1 MHLLANQYSERRRQN
16 SYESRHALEHQL
28 ANTRIFEIAKDL
40 GIKSKAIVEK
50 CHAEGLPKDVIKN
63 HMSTVSI
70 GLEQTIREWFA
81 ADETTDSSHTSVE
94 QAEKVDIEKV
104 RDTKKKT
111 TKAKKIASTN
121 GEPDSDANDGA
132 PSSSTAI
139 AEPPSKA
146 IKAKPAVAAPPPDSD
161 SPDPSPTPGATKLKI
176 PNIPAGLSSE
186 PPKGASSAS
195 ASPPKPAAS
204 SDTST
209 DSAPG
214 SGVDSGTD
222 SQSTLAEQR
231 VVRAPKPDFKAPVK
245 PPQMN
250 VPTRPTTIAPAGRQL
265 DKKTQI
271 KLSGPKVIRVEAA
284 EQVEAPRRR
293 PPRTSGG
300 MGGMGGGMGAGMPM
314 EGRPPRGGGNSR
326 RRDGGGR
333 RTQDTGSGRGWTA
346 ADLADR
352 QARLKSSGG
361 YLKQRQ
367 MQMKSSANAAQTPA
381 KIGGKVEIAAPFSI
395 KDLSAAT
402 GVKGA
407 DIVKKLFMQG
417 VMATINSG
425 IESEKAQ
432 EIMMDWDIELEVTEA
447 KGAEEQ
453 VADQFAERDRKDE
466 RTRGPI
472 VTILGHVDHGKT
484 SLLDRIRNANVA
496 DGEAGGITQATSAF
510 RVPVNTG
517 DKEKFIT
524 FIDTPG
530 HEAFTAMR
538 SRGAN
543 VTDIVV
549 LVVAADDGVMPQTIE
564 SISHSKAAGVP
575 IIVALNKID
584 KEQAT
589 EENIQR
595 IYGQLAE
602 HGLNPTEW
610 GGDTE
615 VVKTSAIKN
624 MGIQDLLEILD
635 LQAEILELK
644 SDFAGQAQGTV
655 IEARPE
661 GGRGNVAN
669 ILVQEGELKVGDFIV
684 MGRAFGRVRD
694 ITDDRGKKLKK
705 ALPPLPV
712 QISGI
717 NSLPDAGDKF
727 YCLGSLKEAE
737 KAAEQRRERERE
749 ASLAIPKLTLDNM
762 FTQIADTDLQEI
774 LVVLKADVQG
784 SVDVLKSEIEK
795 VSNEEV
801 KVRVIHQA
809 IGGITES
816 DILLAEASKAIII
829 GFNVIANAK
838 GRALAETKGVEIRN
852 YQVIYHIVDDIRKAV
867 EGLLSPDIREE
878 VIGHAEVRE
887 VFKVSKVGTIAGCF
901 VTDGVVQRDALIRV
915 TRDGVVIENNRK
927 LEQLKRFKDDAKEV
941 RANMECGM
949 KIIGYDDV
957 KVGDVL
963 ECYKN
968 IEVARTLDD

>member
-1 MHLLANQYSERRRQN
+1 M
-16 SYESRHALEHQL
+16 

-81 ADETTDSSHTSVE
+81 ADDSAESPHTAVE
-94 QAEKVDIEKV
+94 QAEKVDISKA
-104 RDTKKKT
+104 RKATKPAA
-111 TKAKKIASTN
+111 KAKKIENAS
-121 GEPDSDANDGA
+121 DDGGSA
-132 PSSSTAI
+132 PSATTA
-139 AEPPSKA
+139 
-146 IKAKPAVAAPPPDSD
+146 VAPPP
-161 SPDPSPTPGATKLKI
+161 PPPATKASVPTKATPI
-176 PNIPAGLSSE
+176 KATKATKAAPQAAPKATKAAPAGTPAPPPPAPTKVPSVHVPAGLSSKAPE
-186 PPKGASSAS
+186 IEQ
-195 ASPPKPAAS
+195 PAAS
-204 SDTST
+204 IPEAPSGDTPK
-209 DSAPG
+209 DEP
-214 SGVDSGTD
+214 
-222 SQSTLAEQR
+222 R
-231 VVRAPKPDFKAPVK
+231 VVKAPAPKKPAGPV
-245 PPQMN
+245 PPPTMN
-250 VPTRPTTIAPAGRQL
+250 VPTRPKVIAPAGRIL
-265 DKKTQI
+265 EKKSQI
-271 KLSGPKVIRVEAA
+271 KLSGPKVVRVEAA
-284 EQVEAPRRR
+284 EHVEAPRRR
-293 PPRTSGG
+293 APRPG
-300 MGGMGGGMGAGMPM
+300 GGMGGGMGGMPM
-314 EGRPPRGGGNSR
+314 EGRPPRGGGGNSR
-326 RRDGGGR
+326 RRDQGGSRSGP
-333 RTQDTGSGRGWTA
+333 DFSGRGMTD
-346 ADLADR
+346 ADLAER
-352 QARLKSSGG
+352 NARLKQSGG
-361 YLKQRQ
+361 YLQRRQ
-367 MQMKSSANAAQTPA
+367 QQMKSSANAAQTPA

-432 EIMMDWDIELEVTEA
+432 EIMIDWDIELEVIES

-453 VADQFAERDRKDE
+453 VAEQFAERDRKDE
-466 RTRGPI
+466 RLRGPI

-484 SLLDRIRNANVA
+484 SLLDRIRKANVA

-510 RVPVNTG
+510 RVPVSMG
-517 DKEKFIT
+517 DTEKFVT

-602 HGLNPTEW
+602 HGLNPTAW

-615 VVKTSAIKN
+615 VVKTSAIKDI
-624 MGIQDLLEILD
+624 GIQELLEILD

-644 SDFAGQAQGTV
+644 TDYAGAAQGTV

-717 NSLPDAGDKF
+717 NELPDAGDKF

-749 ASLAIPKLTLDNM
+749 ALLAQPKLTLDNM

-795 VSNEEV
+795 VGNDEV
-801 KVRVIHQA
+801 KVRVIHKA

-829 GFNVIANAK
+829 GFNVIANSK

-852 YQVIYHIVDDIRKAV
+852 YQVIYHIVDDIKKAV

-878 VIGHAEVRE
+878 VLGHAEVRE
-887 VFKVSKVGTIAGCF
+887 VFKVSKVGTVAGCF
-901 VTDGVVQRDALIRV
+901 VTDGLVKRDSYIRV

-949 KIIGYDDV
+949 KIIGYDDI
-957 KVGDVL
+957 KAGDVL
-963 ECYKN
+963 ECYDN

>member
-1 MHLLANQYSERRRQN
+1 MRHDRNEPQ
-16 SYESRHALEHQL
+16 HALEQQL

-70 GLEQTIREWFA
+70 GLEQTIREWFTVDDSA
-81 ADETTDSSHTSVE
+81 NSSHTAVE
-94 QAEKVDIEKV
+94 QAEKVDISKV
-104 RDTKKKT
+104 RETKKRT
-111 TKAKKIASTN
+111 TKAKKVESDT
-121 GEPDSDANDGA
+121 DSDGDAD
-132 PSSSTAI
+132 TAI
-139 AEPPSKA
+139 A
-146 IKAKPAVAAPPPDSD
+146 IAPPP
-161 SPDPSPTPGATKLKI
+161 PAPAKATKAVKATPAQPMATKATAPKATAVKATATKATKATPAAPAPTPPPAAPAPVKI
-176 PNIPAGLSSE
+176 KAFHVPAGLSAHAPKLKE
-186 PPKGASSAS
+186 PDA
-195 ASPPKPAAS
+195 PAARL
-204 SDTST
+204 
-209 DSAPG
+209 APAAK
-214 SGVDSGTD
+214 T
-222 SQSTLAEQR
+222 TKPEQR
-231 VVRAPKPDFKAPVK
+231 IVRAPEPKITGPSK
-245 PPQMN
+245 PPKMN
-250 VPTRPTTIAPAGRQL
+250 VPTRPTATGPVGRQL
-265 DKKTQI
+265 EKKTQI
-271 KLSGPKVIRVEAA
+271 KLSGPKVIRIEAA
-284 EQVEAPRRR
+284 EHVEAPRRR
-293 PPRTSGG
+293 PPRAGG
-300 MGGMGGGMGAGMPM
+300 YGGPGGGGGMPM
-314 EGRPPRGGGNSR
+314 EGRPPRGGGGGGNAR
-326 RRDGGGR
+326 RRDGGQRSGP
-333 RTQDTGSGRGWTA
+333 DSGPGRGWTA
-346 ADLADR
+346 ADLAERD
-352 QARLKSSGG
+352 ARLKQSGG
-361 YLKQRQ
+361 YLKQQQ
-367 MQMKSSANAAQTPA
+367 MRMRSSANAAQTPA

-407 DIVKKLFMQG
+407 DIVKKLFMSG

-425 IESEKAQ
+425 IDSEKAQ
-432 EIMMDWDIELEVTEA
+432 EIMIDWDIELEVIEA

-453 VADQFAERDRKDE
+453 VAEQFKARERKNE
-466 RTRGPI
+466 QARGPI

-484 SLLDRIRNANVA
+484 SLLDRIRKANVA

-510 RVPVNTG
+510 RVPVSLG
-517 DKEKFIT
+517 DTEKFVT

-549 LVVAADDGVMPQTIE
+549 LVVAADDGVMPQTAE
-564 SISHSKAAGVP
+564 SISHAKAAGVP

-589 EENIQR
+589 EDNIQR

-602 HGLNPTEW
+602 HGLNPTAW

-615 VVKTSAIKN
+615 VVKTSATKDI
-624 MGIQDLLEILD
+624 GIQDLLEILD

-644 SDFAGQAQGTV
+644 SDFSGQAQGTV

-669 ILVQEGELKVGDFIV
+669 VLIQEGELKIGDFIV

-694 ITDDRGKKLKK
+694 ITDDRGNKLKK
-705 ALPPLPV
+705 ALPPMPV

-727 YCLGSLKEAE
+727 YCLGSLKKAE
-737 KAAEQRRERERE
+737 KAAAERRERERQ
-749 ASLAIPKLTLDNM
+749 ALLAIPKLTLDNM
-762 FTQIADTDLQEI
+762 FTQIADSELKEI

-784 SVDVLKSEIEK
+784 SVDVLKSEIQK
-795 VSNEEV
+795 VGNEEV

-809 IGGITES
+809 VGGITES

-829 GFNVIANAK
+829 GFNVIANSK
-838 GRALAETKGVEIRN
+838 GRALAENKGVEIRN
-852 YQVIYHIVDDIRKAV
+852 YQVIYHIVDDIKKAV

-901 VTDGVVQRDALIRV
+901 VTDGTVQRDALIRV
-915 TRDGVVIENNRK
+915 TRDGVVIENGRK

-949 KIIGYDDV
+949 KIIGYDDI
-957 KVGDVL
+957 KSGDVL
-963 ECYKN
+963 ECYKT

>member
-1 MHLLANQYSERRRQN
+1 M
-16 SYESRHALEHQL
+16 

-81 ADETTDSSHTSVE
+81 SDDSAESSHTAVE
-94 QAEKVDIEKV
+94 QAEKVDITKA
-104 RDTKKKT
+104 RKATKKVA
-111 TKAKKIASTN
+111 KAQQA
-121 GEPDSDANDGA
+121 DSDGDSGVD
-132 PSSSTAI
+132 SSSTMASTAI
-139 AEPPSKA
+139 APPPAPEEQATKAAPMKATPAVKATPATATPAKAAPAQATKASA
-146 IKAKPAVAAPPPDSD
+146 IKATKASPVGTPAAPPPA
-161 SPDPSPTPGATKLKI
+161 PTKVRSVH
-176 PNIPAGLSSE
+176 IPAGLSAE
-186 PPKGASSAS
+186 APKLQRPD
-195 ASPPKPAAS
+195 SPATPNA
-204 SDTST
+204 T
-209 DSAPG
+209 PG
-214 SGVDSGTD
+214 SDEPKK
-222 SQSTLAEQR
+222 EQR
-231 VVRAPKPDFKAPVK
+231 TVRAPGAKKTGPIAP
-245 PPQMN
+245 PTMN
-250 VPTRPTTIAPAGRQL
+250 IPTRPTTIAPAGRQL
-265 DKKTQI
+265 DKKTTI

-284 EQVEAPRRR
+284 EHVEAPRRR
-293 PPRTSGG
+293 APRPG
-300 MGGMGGGMGAGMPM
+300 GGMGGGMGSGGGGGGGMPM
-314 EGRPPRGGGNSR
+314 DPRAPRGGGNAR
-326 RRDGGGR
+326 RRDQGGSRSGPEMGGR
-333 RTQDTGSGRGWTA
+333 GMTD
-346 ADLADR
+346 ADLAER
-352 QARLKSSGG
+352 NARLKQSGG
-361 YLKQRQ
+361 YLQRRQ
-367 MQMKSSANAAQTPA
+367 QQMKSSANAAQTPA

-425 IESEKAQ
+425 IDSEKAQ
-432 EIMMDWDIELEVTEA
+432 EIMIDWDIELEVLEA

-453 VADQFAERDRKDE
+453 VAEKFAERTRTDE
-466 RTRGPI
+466 QPRGPI

-484 SLLDRIRNANVA
+484 SLLDRIRQANVA

-510 RVPVNTG
+510 RVPVSLG
-517 DKEKFIT
+517 DTEKFVT

-538 SRGAN
+538 SRGAS

-589 EENIQR
+589 EDNIQR

-602 HGLNPTEW
+602 HGLNPTAW

-615 VVKTSAIKN
+615 VVKTSAIKDI
-624 MGIQDLLEILD
+624 GIQDLLEILD

-644 SDFAGQAQGTV
+644 TDHAGDAQGTV

-669 ILVQEGELKVGDFIV
+669 ILVQEGELSVGDFIV

-694 ITDDRGKKLKK
+694 ITDDRGNKLKK

-717 NSLPDAGDKF
+717 NELPDAGDKF

-749 ASLAIPKLTLDNM
+749 ALLAQPKLTLDNM
-762 FTQIADTDLQEI
+762 FTQIADTELKEI

-784 SVDVLKSEIEK
+784 SVDVLKSEIQK
-795 VSNEEV
+795 VGNEEV

-809 IGGITES
+809 VGGITES
-816 DILLAEASKAIII
+816 DIVLAEASKAIII
-829 GFNVIANAK
+829 GFNVIANSK
-838 GRALAETKGVEIRN
+838 GRALAENKGVEIRN
-852 YQVIYHIVDDIRKAV
+852 YQVIYHIVDDIKKAV

-887 VFKVSKVGTIAGCF
+887 VFKVSKVGTIAGCY
-901 VTDGVVQRDALIRV
+901 VTDGIVKRDSLIRV
-915 TRDGVVIENNRK
+915 TRNGVVIENNRK

-949 KIIGYDDV
+949 KIIGYDDI
-957 KVGDVL
+957 KSGDVL
-963 ECYKN
+963 ECYNN